1 MTIPTELW
9 CNILLEYT
17 RFNMFNR
24 KILNLVSKEFNTIN
38 NSWLNNQWEEL
49 LNISIDLL
57 VTIAY
62 FVDIKDE
69 DFIEYLMGPIMISNF
84 NDIRHIENSLPPLSY
99 IIDKDAS
106 NRLLDSVILSN
117 ITMGEHFGP
126 KIQGIENPYTEKV
139 SHYRTSDNE
148 LIQIN
153 TTNKQKSTVSNSM
166 YWLYIFEEICHY
178 CKTYSYMVLPYYDEG
193 IRNHKEALLCDVY
206 QLSIDK
212 MISLGDTYN

>member
-1 MTIPTELW
+1 MNIPTELW

-17 RFNMFNR
+17 RFNMFHR

-38 NSWLNNQWEEL
+38 NGWLKNQWTEL
-49 LNISIDLL
+49 MNISINLL

-69 DFIEYLMGPIMISNF
+69 DFIDYLMGPIMISNF
-84 NDIRHIENSLPPLSY
+84 NDILHIENSLPPLSY

-126 KIQGIENPYTEKV
+126 KILGIETPYTEKV

-148 LIQIN
+148 LIQIS
-153 TTNKQKSTVSNSM
+153 TTNNQKSNVSNSI

-178 CKTYSYMVLPYYDEG
+178 CKTYSYMVTPYYDEG
-193 IRNHKEALLCDVY
+193 IRIHREALLYDVF

-212 MISLGDTYN
+212 MIFLKDFY

>member
-62 FVDIKDE
+62 FVDRKDE
-69 DFIEYLMGPIMISNF
+69 DFIDYLMGPIMISNF

-99 IIDKDAS
+99 IIDKDDS

-126 KIQGIENPYTEKV
+126 KILGIKTPYTEKV
-139 SHYRTSDNE
+139 SHYRNSDNL
-148 LIQIN
+148 LI
-153 TTNKQKSTVSNSM
+153 KKSTSNNKKPNVSNSI
-166 YWLYIFEEICHY
+166 YWLYIFEEMCHY
-178 CKTYSYMVLPYYDEG
+178 CKTFSYMVLPYYDED
-193 IRNHKEALLCDVY
+193 IRNHKEALLYDVY

-212 MISLGDTYN
+212 MIFIQDTYY